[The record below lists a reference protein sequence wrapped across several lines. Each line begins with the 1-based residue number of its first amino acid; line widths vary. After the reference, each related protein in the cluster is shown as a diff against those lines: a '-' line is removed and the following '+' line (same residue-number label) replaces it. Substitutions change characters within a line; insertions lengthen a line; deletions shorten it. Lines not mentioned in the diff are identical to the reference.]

1 MGMKG
6 KIILLFIIIGVV
18 FLIIGFQ
25 GEVSKEL
32 RTWALTGDR
41 VWGSNN
47 KKKIEAKFVNK
58 KFGGRN

>member
-1 MGMKG
+1 MKG

-47 KKKIEAKFVNK
+47 KKKIEAKPREKDYK
-58 KFGGRN
+58 KN